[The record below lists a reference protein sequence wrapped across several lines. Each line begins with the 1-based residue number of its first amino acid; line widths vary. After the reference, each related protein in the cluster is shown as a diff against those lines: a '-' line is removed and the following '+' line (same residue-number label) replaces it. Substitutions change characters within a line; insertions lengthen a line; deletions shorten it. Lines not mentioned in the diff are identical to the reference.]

1 MSKIKILVVED
12 EAVTS
17 MLITDYLESLGY
29 DVIEPVTNYEDAVEA
44 LINNEPDI
52 AVLDIELEGEKSGI
66 DLAAYIK
73 ENINIPFIFLTT
85 KSDPRTIDH
94 AKRLNPPAYLMKP
107 FNSED
112 LYASIEIALYN
123 FHPSKQKIENNYP
136 IKSLLKK
143 SIFIKDN
150 NLFHKIHLTDILYAK
165 SEHVYVELFTNSGR
179 KFLIRSSMGK
189 FFEDLPINFFR
200 VHRSYTVNLDHL
212 DSINSL
218 YIIIK
223 GQQIP
228 IGKNYRDQLMA
239 LINIK

>member
-17 MLITDYLESLGY
+17 MQITNSLETLGY
-29 DVIEPVTNYEDAVEA
+29 NVLEPVTNYEDAVKS

-52 AVLDIELEGEKSGI
+52 AILDIELEGEKSGI

-73 ENINIPFIFLTT
+73 ENISIPFIFLTT

-107 FNSED
+107 FSSED

-123 FHPSKQKIENNYP
+123 FHPSKQKLEHNYP

-150 NLFHKIHLTDILYAK
+150 NLFHKINLTDILYAK
-165 SEHVYVELFTNSGR
+165 SDHVYVELFTNSG
-179 KFLIRSSMGK
+179 KSFLIRTSMGR
-189 FFEDLPINFFR
+189 FFEDLPENFFR
-200 VHRSYTVNLDHL
+200 VHRSYTINLNHL

-218 YIIIK
+218 YTIIK
-223 GQQIP
+223 GKQIP
-228 IGKNYRDQLMA
+228 IGKNYRDRLMT